1 MAKQQSKL
9 LTIYDNVVLRNKI
22 AEALDNDTDYAEIV
36 DMCKSYGID
45 VSTSSISRYAQKRK
59 EAVLNGQ
66 DLREVL
72 DTDTQTALTKIKKK
86 RVDTKDESETAEPEL
101 VKTKA
106 YSTEV
111 MLDKIMSMGYNKFMT
126 EDVDISVKDW
136 LAAIKLYTQINGNN
150 NHGLTTEGLQQL
162 KLHQQAVNTAF
173 VHVILKYIPKE
184 KQEEAL
190 NYFSK
195 TEKEQYKKLDTS
207 GQGRALLEAL
217 DIGGLKEF
225 GE

>member
-86 RVDTKDESETAEPEL
+86 RVNTKDESETAEPEL
-101 VKTKA
+101 VETKA

>member
-9 LTIYDNVVLRNKI
+9 LTIYDNVVLRNKV

>member
-101 VKTKA
+101 VETKA

-173 VHVILKYIPKE
+173 VQVILKYIPKE

-217 DIGGLKEF
+217 EIGGLKEF

>member
-59 EAVLNGQ
+59 EAILDGQ

-101 VKTKA
+101 VETKA

>member
-9 LTIYDNVVLRNKI
+9 LTIYDNVVLRSKI

-86 RVDTKDESETAEPEL
+86 RVDTKDESETA
-101 VKTKA
+101 
-106 YSTEV
+106 
-111 MLDKIMSMGYNKFMT
+111 
-126 EDVDISVKDW
+126 
-136 LAAIKLYTQINGNN
+136 
-150 NHGLTTEGLQQL
+150 
-162 KLHQQAVNTAF
+162 
-173 VHVILKYIPKE
+173 
-184 KQEEAL
+184 
-190 NYFSK
+190 
-195 TEKEQYKKLDTS
+195 
-207 GQGRALLEAL
+207 
-217 DIGGLKEF
+217 
-225 GE
+225 

>member
-101 VKTKA
+101 VETKA

>member
-86 RVDTKDESETAEPEL
+86 RVDLKDESETAEPEL
-101 VKTKA
+101 VETKA

>member
-86 RVDTKDESETAEPEL
+86 RVDTKGESETAEPEL
-101 VKTKA
+101 VETKA

>member
-173 VHVILKYIPKE
+173 VQVILKYIPKE

>member
-86 RVDTKDESETAEPEL
+86 RVDTKDENETAEPEL
-101 VKTKA
+101 VETKA